1 MCVSYNGSKILEF
14 RIQANTMSSCW
25 MNKSKYVPLCLV
37 WVYTIYW
44 LTSNAMVWEIWF
56 YLYFFEEHETFNFT
70 CSSKWE
76 KASILSVGK
85 SLKEYCSKASMLYA
99 LNDNAL
105 KDFLNCRRIALYS
118 EVLMPKPVHILWG
131 DKMNEFVK
139 CFIAW
144 QASDLPQYKERLK
157 PLSKADVSLFVWLTD
172 LF

>member
-1 MCVSYNGSKILEF
+1 MFGVDLYNILTNLKCHGLGNV
-14 RIQANTMSSCW
+14 I
-25 MNKSKYVPLCLV
+25 LL
-37 WVYTIYW
+37 I
-44 LTSNAMVWEIWF
+44 L
-56 YLYFFEEHETFNFT
+56 FEEHETFNFT

-105 KDFLNCRRIALYS
+105 KDFLNFRRIVLYS

-131 DKMNEFVK
+131 DKMNEFVN

-144 QASDLPQYKERLK
+144 QASDLPQHKERLK
-157 PLSKADVSLFVWLTD
+157 PLSEADVSLFVWLTD